1 MHNIN
6 TLENKNVLITGASG
20 GLGKSLCRK
29 FGSCNT
35 NIYAIGRNEEKLI
48 KLSEEYKIKN
58 YYCCNLFELEEI
70 TAVHKKVLK
79 DSGGIDI
86 LINNA
91 GLFLKSSLEEID
103 TELIRAIFNVNVF
116 APIILTKLFSRNM
129 KEKKWGRIFNIGSSS
144 AYNGGELTSLYCSSK
159 HALLG
164 FSRSMSKELH
174 EHKIRVCNISP
185 SSIKTNMGRIPLS
198 TYQDFNTFLDPDEI
212 AEVVVFLSSFDST
225 MEFKE
230 IALNRFDIQ

>member
-1 MHNIN
+1 MNNIKI
-6 TLENKNVLITGASG
+6 LENKNVLITGASG
-20 GLGKSLCRK
+20 GLGRSLCKK
-29 FGSCNT
+29 FGNCNT
-35 NIYAIGRNEEKLI
+35 NIYAMGRSKEKLI
-48 KLSEEYKIKN
+48 ELSNEYKIKN
-58 YYCCNLFELEEI
+58 YYCCNLYELEEI
-70 TAVHKKVLK
+70 IAVHKKILN

-103 TELIRAIFNVNVF
+103 EELIRKIFNINVF
-116 APIILTKLFSRNM
+116 APIMLTKLFSRNM
-129 KEKKWGRIFNIGSSS
+129 KKNKWGRIFNIGSSS

-174 EHKIRVCNISP
+174 DHKIRVCNISP
-185 SSIKTNMGRIPLS
+185 SSIKTNMGKLPLS

-230 IALNRFDIQ
+230 ISLNRFDIQ

>member
-1 MHNIN
+1 MNNIK

-20 GLGKSLCRK
+20 GLGKSLCKK
-29 FGSCNT
+29 FENCNA
-35 NIYAIGRNEEKLI
+35 NIYAMGRDEGKLNE
-48 KLSEEYKIKN
+48 LSSEYKIKN
-58 YYCCNLFELEEI
+58 YYCCNLSAIQEI
-70 TAVHKKVLK
+70 KEAHKNILK

-91 GLFLKSSLEEID
+91 GLFEKSSLEEID
-103 TELIRAIFNVNVF
+103 DDLIRKIFSINVF

-129 KEKKWGRIFNIGSSS
+129 KENMWGRIFNIGSSS

-174 EHKIRVCNISP
+174 DYKIRVCNISP
-185 SSIKTNMGRIPLS
+185 SSIKTNMGKIPLS

>member
-1 MHNIN
+1 MNNIKI
-6 TLENKNVLITGASG
+6 LENKNVLITGASG
-20 GLGKSLCRK
+20 GLGRSLCKK
-29 FGSCNT
+29 FVNSNT
-35 NIYAIGRNEEKLI
+35 NIYAMGRNKEKLI
-48 KLSEEYKIKN
+48 ELSNEYKIKN
-58 YYCCNLFELEEI
+58 YYCCNLYELEEI
-70 TAVHKKVLK
+70 IAVHKKILN

-103 TELIRAIFNVNVF
+103 EELIRKIFNINVF
-116 APIILTKLFSRNM
+116 APIMLTKLFSRNM
-129 KEKKWGRIFNIGSSS
+129 KKNKWGRIFNIGSSS

-174 EHKIRVCNISP
+174 DHKIRVCNISP
-185 SSIKTNMGRIPLS
+185 SSIKTNMGKLPLS

-212 AEVVVFLSSFDST
+212 ADVVVFLSSFDST

-230 IALNRFDIQ
+230 ISLNRFDIQ